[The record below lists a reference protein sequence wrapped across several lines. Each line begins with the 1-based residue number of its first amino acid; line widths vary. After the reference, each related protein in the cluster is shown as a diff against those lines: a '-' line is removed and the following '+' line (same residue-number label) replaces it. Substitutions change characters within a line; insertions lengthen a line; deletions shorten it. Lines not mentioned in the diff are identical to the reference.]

1 LLGALGLTSPD
12 GLELSAVLGQRKR
25 FALLAYLAVASPRG
39 FHSRDTV
46 VSLFWPE
53 RDAEHARAAL
63 NRAAYYLRHALG
75 AGVLISRGDE
85 QLGLA
90 REMYWC
96 DVVALEESLGAGRT
110 EEGLA
115 LYRGALLDGFFVHGA
130 PGFERWLESERDR
143 VARVYTKA
151 LEIQAEA
158 REAEQNHA
166 AAVEC
171 WRRLAAHEPH
181 SSRIA
186 LRLMRV
192 LEAVGDR
199 AGALQHARMHTAL
212 LRQEFG
218 AEPDP
223 TLVTMEERL
232 RRPPT
237 AAGVMSQ
244 AAPAQPPGPGP
255 APAASPDS
263 ARTAAPSAAAR
274 RFMLTPRRL
283 GLALAT
289 ALALGGAWWT
299 RHRVRGDPTHI
310 DALAVLPL
318 ANLTGSAE
326 QEYFVEGMHDA
337 LIGELGQISILT
349 VTSRTTVLRYRNTG
363 KSVPEIA
370 RELHVDAVVEG
381 SVFRAGDSVRI
392 HVQLIRA
399 APRERQLWA
408 QTYDGDLRNVL
419 TLQKG
424 VARAIAEQIR
434 ATLTPQERA
443 RLAAVRPVDPAA
455 YDAWA
460 KGWFQLTR
468 LTGGTQRTCLEHA
481 TRAVELDP
489 TYAAAH
495 ALMAACYNLLT
506 YLAES
511 APRDVFPR
519 AKAAARKALALDETL
534 PDAHF
539 ALASALAAYDW
550 DWAGA
555 EREYQRG
562 LELNPSSAYGH
573 SAYGWFLS
581 WMGRHD
587 DALAQVRRAQD
598 LNPANPLE
606 IQRTA
611 AVLYVGRR
619 YDDAVAEA
627 RRAIEID
634 STLLFGYDRLG
645 RAYAEKR
652 MFTEATAAAERAAAV
667 SGHTPNFQASL
678 ARIHALSGRI
688 PEARTILKELR
699 DLAQRR
705 YVAPCFIA
713 QVYAAL
719 GEKEDALRWLERA
732 YQVRDGDLVLLGVWP
747 AWDPLRAEPRFRDL
761 VRRMKFPG

>member
-1 LLGALGLTSPD
+1 
-12 GLELSAVLGQRKR
+12 
-25 FALLAYLAVASPRG
+25 
-39 FHSRDTV
+39 
-46 VSLFWPE
+46 
-53 RDAEHARAAL
+53 
-63 NRAAYYLRHALG
+63 
-75 AGVLISRGDE
+75 
-85 QLGLA
+85 
-90 REMYWC
+90 
-96 DVVALEESLGAGRT
+96 
-110 EEGLA
+110 
-115 LYRGALLDGFFVHGA
+115 
-130 PGFERWLESERDR
+130 
-143 VARVYTKA
+143 
-151 LEIQAEA
+151 
-158 REAEQNHA
+158 
-166 AAVEC
+166 
-171 WRRLAAHEPH
+171 
-181 SSRIA
+181 
-186 LRLMRV
+186 
-192 LEAVGDR
+192 
-199 AGALQHARMHTAL
+199 
-212 LRQEFG
+212 
-218 AEPDP
+218 
-223 TLVTMEERL
+223 
-232 RRPPT
+232 
-237 AAGVMSQ
+237 
-244 AAPAQPPGPGP
+244 
-255 APAASPDS
+255 
-263 ARTAAPSAAAR
+263 
-274 RFMLTPRRL
+274 
-283 GLALAT
+283 
-289 ALALGGAWWT
+289 
-299 RHRVRGDPTHI
+299 VRGDPTHI

-349 VTSRTTVLRYRNTG
+349 VTSRTTVLRYRNTE

-399 APRERQLWA
+399 APQERQLWA

-419 TLQKG
+419 TLQKR

-443 RLAAVRPVDPAA
+443 RLAAARPVDPAA

-468 LTGGTQRTCLEHA
+468 LTGGTQRTCLEYA
-481 TRAVELDP
+481 TRAVELDS

-511 APRDVFPR
+511 PPRDVFPR

-534 PDAHF
+534 PEAHF

-587 DALAQVRRAQD
+587 EALAQVRRAQD

-645 RAYAEKR
+645 RAYAEKG
-652 MFTEATAAAERAAAV
+652 MYPEATAAAERAAAV
-667 SGHTPNFQASL
+667 SGHAPNFQAAL
-678 ARIHALSGRI
+678 ARMYALSGRKD
-688 PEARTILKELR
+688 EARRILEELR
-699 DLAQRR
+699 TLEQRR

-719 GEKEDALRWLERA
+719 GEKEDALRWLEKA
-732 YQVRDGDLVLLGVWP
+732 YRVRDGDLVLLGVWP
-747 AWDPLRAEPRFRDL
+747 AWDPLRGDPRFRDL
-761 VRRMKFPG
+761 LRRMRFPA